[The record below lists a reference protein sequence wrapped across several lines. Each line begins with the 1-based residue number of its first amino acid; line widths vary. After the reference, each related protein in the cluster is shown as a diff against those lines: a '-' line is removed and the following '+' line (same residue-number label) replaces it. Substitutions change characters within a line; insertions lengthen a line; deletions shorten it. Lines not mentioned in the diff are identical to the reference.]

1 MRLFIVLALV
11 TVVFQLQ
18 TYSQT
23 SRAALLKIVALED
36 SRTYDS
42 SLERM
47 MESGPKSQ
55 RIRAILA
62 AGRIGDEKAVAR
74 LNSIATGT
82 DVELAS
88 HATFALGEIESI
100 NAKDAILSALKKSSP
115 DKRLGMRAVEAA
127 GKIVAA
133 NPTSPAR
140 AEIGVAI
147 LDYLEARLKSGDN
160 YVDGIIAGLTAVIR
174 ARPKDGDLVV
184 AKFLTNMNPRVRAD
198 AGNALSRIGNKGSVE
213 TLEAM
218 LMTDRDPVARANA
231 ARALG
236 VTENRASAGLLI
248 KSATNDD
255 DLRVRV
261 SAIRSLGTLRDRSAV
276 EPLIGRGENLFSSF
290 KKSSLPTPVEKNELL
305 EIVTA
310 LGVLLQ
316 QTEDIKALTLMEEFR
331 VADKLSSPE
340 TEIAMARIAP
350 LAYAKSLENAPVE
363 SIDGEWI
370 ALSAIFQGLGTI
382 ARLPDND
389 STIDAKRRSRVI
401 LARFFAEWAIRSPES
416 KSQGKAKLA
425 VIQLIGAFATFKS
438 ENLPELFQAM
448 ILEERD
454 SGIRGALATALGD
467 TAISAKTIQSLKEA
481 FKLSIENDIES
492 NGAVLA
498 IMNALFKLDK
508 QSAVES
514 LEVALKSRDA
524 LIRRRA
530 VELLRDPQINYKGK
544 EGLDKAFQLE
554 TTDKGEGTKLGQV
567 FLSRTDYVRAASRR
581 NGSVR
586 AIVKTEKGS
595 FTINLLPEDAPLT
608 VDNFISLARKGY
620 YNGLVVHRVVPNFVV
635 QDGDPRGDG
644 MGGPGTTIRCEIN
657 TVPYERGV
665 VGMALSG
672 KDTGGSQWFV
682 THSPQPH
689 LDGGYTVFG
698 KVPERDMNVVDSI
711 GRGDK
716 IISITIVGR

>member
-1 MRLFIVLALV
+1 MRLLIFLSLV
-11 TVVFQLQ
+11 TIVFTSQAF
-18 TYSQT
+18 SQT
-23 SRAALLKIVALED
+23 SRGALLKIVEHED

-47 MESGPKSQ
+47 ITSGPKAE

-62 AGRIGDEKAVAR
+62 AGRIGDEKAVNV
-74 LNSIATGT
+74 LNSIAIGADT
-82 DVELAS
+82 ELAS
-88 HATFALGEIESI
+88 HAAFALGEIESI
-100 NAKDAILSALKKSSP
+100 NAKDAIMSAMRKSP
-115 DKRLGMRAVEAA
+115 ADRRLGMRAVEAA
-127 GKIVAA
+127 GKIVGA

-140 AEIGVAI
+140 AEIGTAI

-174 ARPKDGDLVV
+174 ARPKDGDFVV
-184 AKFLTNMNPRVRAD
+184 AKFLTNMDPRVRAD
-198 AGNALSRIGNKGSVE
+198 AGNTLSRIGNKGSVE

-218 LMTDRDPVARANA
+218 LMADRDPVARANA
-231 ARALG
+231 ARAIG
-236 VTENRASAGLLI
+236 VAESRSSVGLLI
-248 KSATNDD
+248 KSAINDD

-261 SAIRSLGTLRDRSAV
+261 SAIRSLGTLRDRVAV
-276 EPLIGRGENLFSSF
+276 EPLMERGESLFSSF

-316 QTEDIKALTLMEEFR
+316 QTDDIKALTLMEAFR
-331 VADKLSSPE
+331 VADKISSPE

-350 LAYAKSLENAPVE
+350 LAYTKSLENAPVE
-363 SIDGEWI
+363 SIDDEWM
-370 ALSAIFQGLGTI
+370 ALSAIFQGLGMI
-382 ARLPDND
+382 SRLPDTEP
-389 STIDAKRRSRVI
+389 TIDAKRRARVI
-401 LARFFAEWAIRSPES
+401 LARFFGEWAIRSPES

-425 VIQLIGAFATFKS
+425 VIQMIGAFSGFKS

-467 TAISAKTIQSLKEA
+467 TEATAKTVQSLKDA

-498 IMNALFKLDK
+498 IMNALFKLNK
-508 QSAVES
+508 GASVES
-514 LEVALKSRDA
+514 LEVALKSRDG

-544 EGLDKAFQLE
+544 ENLNSALSLQM
-554 TTDKGEGTKLGQV
+554 TDKNTESQLGQV
-567 FLSRTDYVRAASRR
+567 FLNKTDYVRAISRR

-586 AIVKTEKGS
+586 AVVKTEKGS
-595 FTINLLPEDAPLT
+595 FTIDLLPQDAPLT

-620 YNGLVVHRVVPNFVV
+620 YNGLVVHRVVPNFVI

-657 TVPYERGV
+657 TVSYERGV

-682 THSPQPH
+682 THSAQPH

-698 KVPERDMNVVDSI
+698 KVPEKDMNVVDSI
-711 GRGDK
+711 ARGDK
-716 IISITIVGR
+716 IISITIIGR